1 MSMSIQ
7 RNSRAARENKPFFLR
22 RFAALTFLL
31 LASVWSSQAL
41 ATIGCEIQAALPS
54 TVNVAA
60 GGNTNFTVNVVD
72 TGGCGSTVDLSFA
85 VSGDTTGGATAPG
98 PAAGAAIAPFV
109 FNVGAGTT
117 GGGTATVT
125 VTCTA
130 GCFNG
135 PTTAVFTIN
144 TNNVYAFTPTS
155 ATSITTNQ
163 STPFTLSTN
172 LQVNGAGSGA
182 TYSTS
187 FLVTPSGPFLGTIV
201 NSAAGD
207 ASVST
212 TFFTSGTRNIQASV
226 VCPAGPPAGCPPAAL
241 PFTVIVEPVVMTAVS
256 PNAAGISAGGNVT
269 LIARYG
275 STNSVVNT
283 NYPISWNITSGNPP
297 GDGVLSGTTNTNAAG
312 QTQATFTATVPG
324 VYTVTAS
331 SGDTWS
337 GDPTETFTIT
347 VTAITRTLTVSSGNG
362 QTAATNTALAAPLV
376 ALAQDNA
383 VNAPGIT
390 VNWTT
395 TGGTLSAASSVTN
408 AAGLASIDLTLPAT
422 AGTVTITGTRADDGT
437 AIAVFTATATL
448 VRTLAVSSGN
458 GQTAPTGTPLPAQ
471 LVALA
476 QDNGVNAPGI
486 TINWTTTGGT
496 LTAASSVTNAAGLA
510 NIGLTL
516 PATPGAVTI
525 TGTRADDGTAVVVF
539 SATATLV
546 RTLTVSSGNGQTAP
560 TSTALPAPLVVLAQ
574 DNGVFAPGITINW
587 AVVSGSAT
595 LSAPSSVTN
604 AAAGL
609 ASINVN
615 LGPVPGPIV
624 ITATRAD
631 DITAVATFTITST
644 LVRTLTIVSGN
655 GQNATPGSP
664 LASPLVVDAKNNGLA
679 AGGVTINWTITAGST
694 LGAANNVTSG
704 AGLAANTATLS
715 NTPGTVTITAA
726 RQDDPT
732 VFVTFTANGVK
743 LANIPN
749 LTRNQF
755 ELATALDSICT
766 SLNALNSPTSEQIDF
781 RARCRELANNAA
793 SNPQDVVEALD
804 ALLPDTQAA
813 QARSSMLTASRQFE
827 TLNARIAALRS
838 GTQGSSFDGLAL
850 NGRNG
855 SVSLGGLV
863 NSLTGDSSAT
873 EVGGDF
879 QRWGFFASGTIGS
892 GDADAAGITPDFDF
906 DIHGLTLGVDY
917 RYSDKFIFG
926 AALGYNNQ
934 DTDLAPGQGGVDAS
948 GYTLSAY
955 GTYFRDNSWYTDGV
969 ITLGKNNYDMV
980 RQIAYTIPD
989 GIGGFTTV
997 NQTARSDSGGDLLSI
1012 GATFGR
1018 DFQKGGWSIGPYGRL
1033 LYTKLDFDRIEET
1046 LVSSGPGAGL
1056 GLIVEERSL
1065 DSLATILGGKF
1076 TRAISTNWG
1085 VLTPHFQIEWE
1096 HEYNS
1101 DPGAATA
1108 RFINDPTGTEIT
1120 LSDAP
1125 YDSDFYRIGLGLS
1138 AIMSKG
1144 RSGFMYYEKTFGRDG
1159 VNQQNLALG
1168 LRIEF

>member
-7 RNSRAARENKPFFLR
+7 RNSKAARENKPFFLR

-60 GGNTNFTVNVVD
+60 GGSTNFTVNVVD

-98 PAAGAAIAPFV
+98 PALGATIAPFV
-109 FNVGAGTT
+109 FNVGAGPT

-144 TNNVYAFTPTS
+144 TNNAYAFSPTS

-226 VCPAGPPAGCPPAAL
+226 ICPAGPPAGCPPPAL

-256 PNAAGISAGGNVT
+256 PNAASISAGGNIT

-297 GDGVLSGTTNTNAAG
+297 GDGVLSGATNTNAAG

-331 SGDTWS
+331 TSDTWS
-337 GDPTETFTIT
+337 GDATETFTIT
-347 VTAITRTLTVSSGNG
+347 VTAITRTLVASSGSG
-362 QTAATNTALAAPLV
+362 QNAPTGSVLAPFV
-376 ALAQDNA
+376 ALAQDNG

-395 TGGTLSAASSVTN
+395 TGGTLSTPNSVTD
-408 AAGLASIDLTLPAT
+408 AGGLASVVLTLPAT
-422 AGTVTITGTRADDGT
+422 PGLVTVTGTRADDGT
-437 AIAVFTATATL
+437 AVATFTATATL
-448 VRTLAVSSGN
+448 VRTL
-458 GQTAPTGTPLPAQ
+458 T
-471 LVALA
+471 
-476 QDNGVNAPGI
+476 
-486 TINWTTTGGT
+486 
-496 LTAASSVTNAAGLA
+496 
-510 NIGLTL
+510 
-516 PATPGAVTI
+516 
-525 TGTRADDGTAVVVF
+525 VF
-539 SATATLV
+539 SG
-546 RTLTVSSGNGQTAP
+546 SGQSAA
-560 TSTALPAPLVVLAQ
+560 TSTALPAPLVALAQ
-574 DNGVFAPGITINW
+574 DNGVFAPGITVNW

-595 LSAPSSVTN
+595 LSAPTSVTN
-604 AAAGL
+604 AAAGH

-615 LGPVPGPIV
+615 LGPIPGPIV
-624 ITATRAD
+624 ITGTRAD
-631 DITAVATFTITST
+631 DGTAVATFTVTST
-644 LVRTLTIVSGN
+644 LTRTLTIVSGN

-679 AGGVTINWTITAGST
+679 AAGVIINWTITAGSS
-694 LGAANNVTSG
+694 LGAASNATSG
-704 AGLAANTATLS
+704 AGIASNTATLS
-715 NTPGTVTITAA
+715 STPGTVTITAT

-732 VFVTFTANGVK
+732 VFVNFTANGVK

-749 LTRNQF
+749 LTDNQL

-766 SLNALNSPTSEQIDF
+766 SLNALPSPTANQIDF
-781 RARCRELANNAA
+781 RTRCQELANNAA
-793 SNPQDVVEALD
+793 SNPGDVVEALD
-804 ALLPDTQAA
+804 ELLPDSQAA
-813 QARSSMLTASRQFE
+813 QARASMLTASRQFE
-827 TLNARIAALRS
+827 TLNSRIAALRS

-850 NGRNG
+850 QGRSGN
-855 SVSLGGLV
+855 VSLGGLI
-863 NSLTGDSSAT
+863 NSLTGESSAN
-873 EVGGDF
+873 EVGADF

-892 GDADAAGITPDFDF
+892 GDADAAGLTPEFDF
-906 DIHGLTLGVDY
+906 DIHGLTVGVDY

-955 GTYFRDNSWYTDGV
+955 GTYFKDNSWYTDAV
-969 ITLGKNNYDMV
+969 LTLGKNNYDMV

-989 GIGGFTTV
+989 GLGGFTTV
-997 NQTARSDSGGDLLSI
+997 NQTARSDSGGDLLSL

-1033 LYTKLDFDRIEET
+1033 LYTRLNFDRIQET

-1056 GLIVEERSL
+1056 ALIVEERSL
-1065 DSLATILGGKF
+1065 DSLASILGGKF

-1085 VLTPHFQIEWE
+1085 VLTPHFQFEWE
-1096 HEYNS
+1096 HEFNS

-1108 RFINDPTGTEIT
+1108 RFVNDPTGTEIE
-1120 LSDAP
+1120 LSDEP
-1125 YDSDFYRIGLGLS
+1125 YDADFYRIGLGLS

-1144 RSGFMYYEKTFGRDG
+1144 RSGFMYYEKTIGRDG
-1159 VNQQNLALG
+1159 ISQDNLALG
-1168 LRIEF
+1168 FRLEF